1 MTNIT
6 KAAQDALMKFDPA
19 NGGAR
24 PYPSDAYQWRQFHGP
39 AMAWMFNPWTGTQR
53 TTGDVGSDPQGLLIC
68 PPGGQLYAETRMP
81 EARSISDEMMDCVDR
96 LGSEFDSVD
105 PRVWG
110 HLLVYAPDDKVLARA
125 RATLAQPAPS
135 PQAPGRRKGPPG
147 ITLEPQG
154 HEPLAAPV
162 DEQAEFEAWDRQI
175 RKTVEAVQDPDTVPA
190 FHNGYYTLTPGELR
204 RVVLAFR
211 LASYSKDL
219 NVVSTL

>member
-1 MTNIT
+1 
-6 KAAQDALMKFDPA
+6 MKFDPA

-68 PPGGQLYAETRMP
+68 PPGGQLYAETHMP

-125 RATLAQPAPS
+125 RAALSQPAPA
-135 PQAPGRRKGPPG
+135 PQVP
-147 ITLEPQG
+147 
-154 HEPLAAPV
+154 APV
-162 DEQAEFEAWDRQI
+162 DERAEFEACAPMAGSLFKRRADDPDKYWDGN
-175 RKTVEAVQDPDTVPA
+175 VQDDW
-190 FHNGYYTLTPGELR
+190 ELWQAR
-204 RVVLAFR
+204 AALQ
-211 LASYSKDL
+211 SPSPK
-219 NVVSTL
+219 TKGQP